1 MAQYYPPLLRL
12 KPIRA
17 VLRDSQRALL
27 GLHPGELALA
37 DDGKTPAVNT
47 ETLARTRNVKR
58 LGATYEVRT
67 KVWAREPDPDP
78 EGLMTITDHAHEA
91 RCVARMGRKADR
103 TVPSSLSVIAR
114 RARAR
119 RGKVRWLT
127 LEQACCADVTGVCV
141 APVYR
146 SC

>member
-1 MAQYYPPLLRL
+1 MAEYYPPLLRL

-37 DDGKTPAVNT
+37 DDGKTPVVNT

-91 RCVARMGRKADR
+91 RYVAQMGCVADR
-103 TVPSSLSVIAR
+103 AVPSSSSAIAR

-119 RGKVRWLT
+119 RERVGWLNP
-127 LEQACCADVTGVCV
+127 AICCCTDVTDAC
-141 APVYR
+141 AALLLW
-146 SC
+146 